1 MNSRLDIEKFD
12 KILALASSDRDGEAL
27 AALRKA
33 RAMLSEA
40 GLSFRDIAQAP
51 KSVPAAANR
60 QPQERP
66 SEHLGLKV
74 VILEKALNAA
84 RAEVL
89 KWNQAARTATAERE
103 TATAGLAAR
112 IAELERDLAAAAAAA
127 AQPKVEPSPSEKRR
141 TVLALLRD
149 PATGGLSNREIARRA
164 GVAPQTVCNWRNRLG
179 TAFGAETAPQRLVTR
194 AGRTY
199 RMNTRRIGKRVKA
212 R

>member
-33 RAMLSEA
+33 RSMLNEA
-40 GLSFRDIAQAP
+40 GLSFRDIASAP
-51 KSVPAAANR
+51 KTVPTAANR

-84 RAEVL
+84 RAEVV
-89 KWNQAARTATAERE
+89 KWNQAARAATAERE
-103 TATAGLAAR
+103 TATASLAAR
-112 IAELERDLAAAAAAA
+112 IAELERELSEAAAAAI
-127 AQPKVEPSPSEKRR
+127 QPKVEPSASEKRR
-141 TVLALLRD
+141 TMLAMLRD
-149 PATGGLSNREIARRA
+149 PQTSTLSNREIARRS
-164 GVAPQTVCNWRNRLG
+164 GVAPQTVCNWRNRLVA
-179 TAFGAETAPQRLVTR
+179 AFGNESAPQRVVTR

-199 RMNTRRIGKRVKA
+199 RMNTRRIGKRPKA

>member
-12 KILALASSDRDGEAL
+12 KVLALASSDRDGEAL

-40 GLSFRDIAQAP
+40 GLSFRDIAAAP
-51 KSVPAAANR
+51 KTVPAAPRA
-60 QPQERP
+60 QPQLR
-66 SEHLGLKV
+66 SDEHLGLRV

-89 KWNQAARTATAERE
+89 KWNEAARTAKLESQTA
-103 TATAGLAAR
+103 AASLAAR
-112 IAELERDLAAAAAAA
+112 IAELERELAS
-127 AQPKVEPSPSEKRR
+127 AQPKAEPSAAEKRR
-141 TVLALLRD
+141 ALLAMLRA
-149 PATGGLSNREIARRA
+149 PETATLSNREIARRC
-164 GVAPQTVCNWRNRLG
+164 GLAPQTVCNWRNRLVS
-179 TAFGAETAPQRLVTR
+179 AFGAEGAPQRVVTR

-199 RMNTRRIGKRVKA
+199 KMNTRRIGKRANAA

>member
-12 KILALASSDRDGEAL
+12 KVLALASSDRDGEAL

-40 GLSFRDIAQAP
+40 GLSFRDIAAAP
-51 KSVPAAANR
+51 KTAPAAPR
-60 QPQERP
+60 IQPQPR
-66 SEHLGLKV
+66 SDEHLGLRV

-89 KWNQAARTATAERE
+89 KWNEAARATRLESE
-103 TATAGLAAR
+103 TATASLATR
-112 IAELERDLAAAAAAA
+112 IAELERELATS
-127 AQPKVEPSPSEKRR
+127 QPVTEPSAADKRR
-141 TVLALLRD
+141 TMLALLRE
-149 PATGGLSNREIARRA
+149 PATASLSNREIARRC
-164 GVAPQTVCNWRNRLG
+164 GLAPQTVCNWRNRLVS
-179 TAFGAETAPQRLVTR
+179 AFGAEGAPQRVVTR

-199 RMNTRRIGKRVKA
+199 RMNTRRIGKRAGAA